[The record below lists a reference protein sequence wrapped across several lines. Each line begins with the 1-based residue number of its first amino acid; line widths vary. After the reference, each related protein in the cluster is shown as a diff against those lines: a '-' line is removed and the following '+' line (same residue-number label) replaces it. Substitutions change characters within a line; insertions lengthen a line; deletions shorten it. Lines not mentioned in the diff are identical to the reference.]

1 MDCGDAPLRRP
12 LPSPLRFH
20 AERRINAP
28 DASRNSELNV
38 ADQTANPAH
47 VPRGEEK
54 SSRRDFIFIATGA
67 LGAVG
72 VAATVWPFIDQMNPA
87 ADTLALAS
95 TEYDVAQVP
104 EGQQVVIFWRNKPV
118 FIRHRTAGEIA
129 AAQRDDASTMPDPS
143 SDADRVRQANGAEGN
158 PSYLIVEAA
167 CTHFGCV
174 PTFAGG
180 SYGGWLC
187 ACHGSVYD
195 TAARIRSGPAPENL
209 RLPPYVY
216 TSGSIVRIG

>member
-1 MDCGDAPLRRP
+1 M
-12 LPSPLRFH
+12 
-20 AERRINAP
+20 
-28 DASRNSELNV
+28 
-38 ADQTANPAH
+38 ADHTANAAQGPH
-47 VPRGEEK
+47 GEEK
-54 SSRRDFIFIATGA
+54 TSRRDFILIATGA

-72 VAATVWPFIDQMNPA
+72 AAATVWPFIDQMSPA

-95 TEYDVAQVP
+95 TEYDLAQVP

-118 FIRHRTAGEIA
+118 FIRHRTPAEIA
-129 AAQRDDASTMPDPS
+129 AAQRDDGASMPDQAT
-143 SDADRVRQANGAEGN
+143 DADRIRQANGQDGN
-158 PSYLIVEAA
+158 PSYLIVEAS